1 MDYLNQVYGA
11 PTPQSEPLPDR
22 ADRMVRNSAGGY
34 IFPVDDFTRL
44 RRFLIL
50 GSEGGTYYAD
60 ERPLTIENAN
70 AVRRCVDADGNRVVD
85 ETIRASQGAAPRVG
99 PPLFALAMAA
109 SFGNDDTRRYALS
122 VLPQAARTGSHLFR
136 FVSYADTM
144 RGWGKGLRQAVGAW
158 YDAQGSVPQT
168 AYQMVKYRQRDG
180 WTHRDLLRKAHPAG
194 RDNPDYNALYA
205 WVTQGTAPP
214 DDDARYAIIRGYQ
227 QAQNNAADPGAVA
240 DAIREYR
247 LTWEMVP
254 AEAMK
259 DRRVWEALFEEMPL
273 TAMLRNLATL
283 TRLGIVAPMSE
294 PARRVA
300 DRLTDERELRAA
312 RIHPIAILSALTTY
326 RAGKGIR
333 GQNTWTPAPAVAD
346 ALDAAFGKSFA
357 FAPQTGKR
365 FYLGIDVSGSM
376 EFGTIA
382 GVAGLTPRQGAA
394 ALAMSIARR
403 ERNYYIA
410 AFADGARRNKT
421 GWDRYLLSRDYDRHY
436 DMMPL
441 DISATDSIAD
451 ALRKTGDLPVG
462 GTDCALPMLDALKKQ
477 IPVDCFV
484 VITDNET
491 WAGKVHPC
499 EALRQYR
506 EQTGI
511 AAKLVV
517 VAMTS
522 TGFSIADPEDAGA
535 LDVVGFDASAPQVI
549 ADFVGTADGAGADV
563 MPPA

>member
-1 MDYLNQVYGA
+1 MTNYLNQVYGA

-22 ADRMVRNSAGGY
+22 ADRMAQNSAGGY
-34 IFPVDDFTRL
+34 VFPVDDFTRL

-50 GSEGGTYYAD
+50 GSKGGTYYAA
-60 ERPLTIENAN
+60 ERPLTVDNAK
-70 AVRRCVDADGNRVVD
+70 AVRRCIDADGSRVVD
-85 ETIRASQGAAPRVG
+85 KAVRASRGAAPRMG

-122 VLPQAARTGSHLFR
+122 VLPQVARTGSHLFR

-158 YDAQGSVPQT
+158 YYAQGDVKQT

-180 WTHRDLLRKAHPAG
+180 WTHLDLLRKAHPAG
-194 RDNPDYNALYA
+194 RDNPDYDALYA

-214 DDDARYAIIRGYQ
+214 ADDARYDIIRGYQ
-227 QAQNNAADPGAVA
+227 QAQNHAADPAAVA
-240 DAIREYR
+240 EAIRQYR

-259 DRRVWEALFEEMPL
+259 DRRVWEALFDEIPL
-273 TAMLRNLATL
+273 TATLRNLGTL
-283 TRLGIVAPMSE
+283 TRLGIVAPMSD
-294 PARRVA
+294 AGRRVA

-326 RAGKGIR
+326 RAGKGVR
-333 GQNTWTPAPAVAD
+333 GQNTWTPVPAVAD

-376 EFGTIA
+376 EWGTIA

-394 ALAMSIARR
+394 ALAMAIARR
-403 ERNYYIA
+403 ESNYYMA
-410 AFADGARRNKT
+410 AFADGNPPSGYRFSVRRN
-421 GWDRYLLSRDYDRHY
+421 Y

-441 DISATDSIAD
+441 DISAADSIAD
-451 ALRKTGDLPVG
+451 ALRKTGELPAA
-462 GTDCALPMLDALKKQ
+462 GTDCALPMLDAAKKQ

-511 AAKLVV
+511 AAKLAV

-522 TGFSIADPEDAGA
+522 TGFTIADPEDAGT

-549 ADFVGTADGAGADV
+549 ADFVGVSGNSAA
-563 MPPA
+563 

>member
-22 ADRMVRNSAGGY
+22 EDRMVKNSAGGY
-34 IFPVDDFTRL
+34 VFPVDDFTRL

-50 GSEGGTYYAD
+50 GSEGGTYYAA
-60 ERPLTIENAN
+60 ERPLTIENAK
-70 AVRRCVDADGNRVVD
+70 AVRRCLDTDGNRVVD
-85 ETIRASQGAAPRVG
+85 EAIRASQGTAPRNG
-99 PPLFALAMAA
+99 PPLFVLAMAA
-109 SFGNDDTRRYALS
+109 SFGDDDTRRYALS
-122 VLPQAARTGSHLFR
+122 VLPQVSRTGSHLFR

-144 RGWGKGLRQAVGAW
+144 RGWGKGLRQAVSAW
-158 YDAQGSVPQT
+158 YDAQGNVPQT

-205 WVTQGTAPP
+205 WATQGTEPP
-214 DDDARYAIIRGYQ
+214 ADDSRYDIIRGYQ

-240 DAIREYR
+240 DDIRQYR

-254 AEAMK
+254 SEAMN
-259 DRRVWEALFEEMPL
+259 DRRVWEALFEQMPL

-283 TRLGIVAPMSE
+283 TRLGIVAPMSD
-294 PARRVA
+294 ASSRVA

-333 GQNTWTPAPAVAD
+333 GQNIWTPVPAVAD
-346 ALDAAFGKSFA
+346 ALDVAFGKSFA
-357 FAPQTGKR
+357 FAPRTDKR

-376 EFGTIA
+376 QMGTIA
-382 GVAGLTPRQGAA
+382 GVSGLTPRQGAA
-394 ALAMSIARR
+394 ALAMAIARR
-403 ERNYYIA
+403 ERNYYMA
-410 AFADGARRNKT
+410 AFADSGRLNKT
-421 GWDRYLLSRDYDRHY
+421 GWDRYTLSRDYE
-436 DMMPL
+436 MKPL

-451 ALRKTGDLPVG
+451 ALRKTDDLPIG
-462 GTDCALPMLDALKKQ
+462 GTDCALPMLDALNKQ

-506 EQTGI
+506 ERMGI

-522 TGFSIADPEDAGA
+522 TGFTIADPEDAGT

-549 ADFVGTADGAGADV
+549 ADFIGAADDSHTE
-563 MPPA
+563 

>member
-1 MDYLNQVYGA
+1 MTNYLNQVYGA

-22 ADRMVRNSAGGY
+22 EERMVQNSAGGY
-34 IFPVDDFTRL
+34 VFPVDDFTRL

-50 GSEGGTYYAD
+50 GSEGGTYYAA
-60 ERPLTIENAN
+60 ERPLTVDNAK
-70 AVRRCVDADGNRVVD
+70 AVRRCLDTDGRSVVD
-85 ETIRASQGAAPRVG
+85 ETLRASRGAAPRIG
-99 PPLFALAMAA
+99 PPLFVLAMAA

-144 RGWGKGLRQAVGAW
+144 RGWGKGLRQAVGNW
-158 YDAQGSVPQT
+158 YDAQGDVKQT
-168 AYQMVKYRQRDG
+168 AYQMVKYRHRDG

-194 RDNPDYNALYA
+194 RDNPDYDALYA

-214 DDDARYAIIRGYQ
+214 ADDARYDIIRGYQ
-227 QAQNNAADPGAVA
+227 QAQNNAADHAAVA
-240 DAIREYR
+240 DAIRRYR
-247 LTWEMVP
+247 LTWEMIP
-254 AEAMK
+254 AEAMN
-259 DRRVWEALFEEMPL
+259 DRQVWEALFEQMPL
-273 TAMLRNLATL
+273 TAMLRNLGTL
-283 TRLGIVAPMSE
+283 TRLGIIAPMSD
-294 PARRVA
+294 ASRRVA

-326 RAGKGIR
+326 RAGKGVR
-333 GQNTWTPAPAVAD
+333 GQNTWTPVPAVAD

-376 EFGTIA
+376 EWDTIA

-394 ALAMSIARR
+394 ALAMAIARR
-403 ERNYYIA
+403 ESNYYIA
-410 AFADGARRNKT
+410 AFADGNPPAGYRFSVRRN
-421 GWDRYLLSRDYDRHY
+421 Y

-451 ALRKTGDLPVG
+451 ALRKTGQLPAA
-462 GTDCALPMLDALKKQ
+462 GTDCALPMLDAAKKQ

-491 WAGKVHPC
+491 WAGDIHPC
-499 EALRQYR
+499 RALEQYR
-506 EQTGI
+506 ERTGI
-511 AAKLVV
+511 AAKMVV

-522 TGFSIADPEDAGA
+522 TGFTIADPEDAGT

-549 ADFVGTADGAGADV
+549 ADFVGASDNTT
-563 MPPA
+563 PE